1 MSSCFV
7 NKGLMFTY
15 YEFCGSA
22 RPVVMSSWR
31 AIVQRGFIE
40 RTGTSLSIQA
50 FINHFT
56 SCGLMHAYA
65 YMYVRFIKNF
75 YQ

>member
-7 NKGLMFTY
+7 NKGLMFSN
-15 YEFCGSA
+15 SA
-22 RPVVMSSWR
+22 EALVVMSSWR

>member
-22 RPVVMSSWR
+22 RPVVMSSCR
-31 AIVQRGFIE
+31 ALLCKE
-40 RTGTSLSIQA
+40 ALSSGRVR
-50 FINHFT
+50 HFPYKH
-56 SCGLMHAYA
+56 L
-65 YMYVRFIKNF
+65 
-75 YQ
+75 